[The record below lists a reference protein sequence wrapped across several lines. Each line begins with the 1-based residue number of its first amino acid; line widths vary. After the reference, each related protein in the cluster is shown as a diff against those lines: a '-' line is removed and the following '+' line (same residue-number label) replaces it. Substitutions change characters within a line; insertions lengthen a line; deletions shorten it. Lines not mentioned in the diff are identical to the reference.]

1 MKQFL
6 FLITVTGLLF
16 FSLNKSGEFQSR
28 SIEESELQVLSDIIL
43 ADSVPTVYYKTIIT
57 DINQPLSRHL
67 YYLNSFEL
75 CTSLENLDSLK
86 MDRDERDY
94 LVERFTSMETENIN
108 KLIREHKN
116 ATLKDLKGHDW
127 LIISLPVIF
136 RDGKYA
142 IYYSIRA
149 YGGQF
154 NLMKNIDGKW
164 KNICYS
170 YVWTA

>member
-6 FLITVTGLLF
+6 FLITATGLLF

-28 SIEESELQVLSDIIL
+28 SIEESELRVLSEIVQ
-43 ADSVPTVYYKTIIT
+43 ADSVPTIYFKTIIS

-67 YYLNSFEL
+67 YYVRSFDL
-75 CTSLENLDSLK
+75 CRSLENLDSLK
-86 MDRDERDY
+86 MDREERDY
-94 LVERFTSMETENIN
+94 LVERFNSMETQNIN
-108 KLIREHKN
+108 KLIRELKN
-116 ATLKDLKGHDW
+116 STLKDLKGHDW
-127 LIISLPVIF
+127 TMISLPVIF

-149 YGGQF
+149 YGAQF
-154 NLMKNIDGKW
+154 NLMKNADGKW

>member
-6 FLITVTGLLF
+6 FLIIVLGLLILP
-16 FSLNKSGEFQSR
+16 SHKSAEFQSR
-28 SIEESELQVLSDIIL
+28 SIDESELQVLSDIIL
-43 ADSVPTVYYKTIIT
+43 TDTFPTVYYKTIVS
-57 DINQPLSRHL
+57 DLNQPLSRHL
-67 YYLNSFEL
+67 YYLRGFEL
-75 CTSLENLDSLK
+75 CRSLENLDSLK
-86 MDRDERDY
+86 MDREEMKY
-94 LVERFTSMETENIN
+94 LVDRFTSMETANIN
-108 KLIREHKN
+108 KLVRQHKN
-116 ATLKDLKGHDW
+116 ETLKDLKGQDW
-127 LIISLPVIF
+127 SKISLPVIF

-142 IYYSIRA
+142 IYYSLRA